1 VQVGPAQD
9 AGGKH
14 AKTGAGRRGRK
25 SRTAAAPN
33 TAHSASR
40 RAHMHAIVA
49 GPAPAPCSVHAQRRG
64 SASERSLVAAKGR
77 RPPRSPAPTRQ
88 RIFRRHGSPL
98 LLPAPPPRT
107 LSPSQLLLTPATRYD
122 SASSCKGR
130 LNSIGNILFV
140 GLFYYL
146 RKNSLFVGY
155 CSCDNSAVLCMSH
168 ARVSAC
174 LAVALLCVLGT
185 SAAAFP
191 SPGAATS
198 GILRPSA
205 TAVCQCVSPPSGRAT
220 RPTPPEL
227 RAPGLTVR
235 GAHLPQ
241 VVGRGGP
248 CDVGAPAGTSC
259 PRDRRR

>member
-1 VQVGPAQD
+1 MQVGPAQD

-140 GLFYYL
+140 GTFYYYE
-146 RKNSLFVGY
+146 KKELFVGY
-155 CSCDNSAVLCMSH
+155 CSCDDSAVYVTR
-168 ARVSAC
+168 ARQRVPRRSGPVRAGHVRRRLS
-174 LAVALLCVLGT
+174 LAGC
-185 SAAAFP
+185 
-191 SPGAATS
+191 
-198 GILRPSA
+198 RH
-205 TAVCQCVSPPSGRAT
+205 QRHSPPVGDRRLPVRVTPVWPRNTSD
-220 RPTPPEL
+220 PPEL